1 MSWKKPSKTP
11 LLLSTDSSSAVVSR
25 LRHRPIEAAAFIAT
39 VKLLGIAFNG
49 PHIPV
54 SSFCHKVWSLI

>member
-1 MSWKKPSKTP
+1 

-39 VKLLGIAFNG
+39 VKLLAPNEMHPCWGSLLTA
-49 PHIPV
+49 HIFQSALFV
-54 SSFCHKVWSLI
+54 IKFGR